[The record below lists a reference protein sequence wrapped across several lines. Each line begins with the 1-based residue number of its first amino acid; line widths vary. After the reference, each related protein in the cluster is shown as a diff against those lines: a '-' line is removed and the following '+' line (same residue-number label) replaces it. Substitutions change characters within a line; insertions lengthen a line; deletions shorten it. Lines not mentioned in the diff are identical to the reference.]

1 MKLLAA
7 LLFTLPLLAAEKPQG
22 TFGLGYTLHH
32 AEEGE
37 FRQWLFV
44 RGVMPG
50 GAAEKAG
57 VRAQDLI
64 VAVNGKPL
72 NFADDVALLDF
83 FATIREGDRV
93 KLKLLRGDERRD
105 VTVTAAAMTPEQRR
119 LWQQNYEVAKREQQK
134 RRGRE

>member
-1 MKLLAA
+1 MRLLFALLLA
-7 LLFTLPLLAAEKPQG
+7 LPLLAAEKPQG

-32 AEEGE
+32 AEQGE
-37 FRQWLFV
+37 VRQWLFV

-57 VRAQDLI
+57 VRVQDLI
-64 VAVNGKPL
+64 VAINGKPL
-72 NFADDVALLDF
+72 AYADDVELLDF

-93 KLKLLRGDERRD
+93 RLKLVRGDEKRE
-105 VTVTAAAMTPEQRR
+105 VTVIAAAMTPEQRQ

-134 RRGRE
+134 RRHRE

>member
-7 LLFTLPLLAAEKPQG
+7 LLLTLPLLAADKPQG
-22 TFGLGYTLHH
+22 TLGLGYTIHKADH
-32 AEEGE
+32 SDYK
-37 FRQWLFV
+37 QWLFV

-72 NFADDVALLDF
+72 AYGDDVALLEF
-83 FATIREGDRV
+83 FATIREGDRIR
-93 KLKLLRGDERRD
+93 LKIVRGDERHD
-105 VTVTAAAMTPEQRR
+105 VTVTAAAMTAEQRR

>member
-1 MKLLAA
+1 VA
-7 LLFTLPLLAAEKPQG
+7 LRARR
-22 TFGLGYTLHH
+22 H
-32 AEEGE
+32 AGWGGGEG
-37 FRQWLFV
+37 
-44 RGVMPG
+44 GHA
-50 GAAEKAG
+50 GAG
-57 VRAQDLI
+57 DLI

-72 NFADDVALLDF
+72 AYADDVELLEF

-93 KLKLLRGDERRD
+93 KLKLLRGDERHD

>member
-1 MKLLAA
+1 MRLFVALLLA
-7 LLFTLPLLAAEKPQG
+7 LPLLAAEKPQG
-22 TFGLGYTLHH
+22 TFGLGYTIHN
-32 AEEGE
+32 AEKGE
-37 FRQWLFV
+37 LKQWLFV

-64 VAVNGKPL
+64 VAINGKPL
-72 NFADDVALLDF
+72 AYADDVELLEY

-93 KLKLLRGDERRD
+93 KLKLVRGNERRE
-105 VTVTAAAMTPEQRR
+105 VTVTAAAMTPEQRE

-134 RRGRE
+134 RRARE

>member
-7 LLFTLPLLAAEKPQG
+7 LLLALPLLAADKLQG
-22 TFGLGYTLHH
+22 TLGLGYTVHN
-32 AEEGE
+32 AEKGTL
-37 FRQWLFV
+37 RQWLFV

-72 NFADDVALLDF
+72 AYADDVALLDF

-93 KLKLLRGDERRD
+93 KLKLVRGHEKRD
-105 VTVTAAAMTPEQRR
+105 VTVVAAPMTPEQRA
-119 LWQQNYEVAKREQQK
+119 LWQQNYELAKREQQK
-134 RRGRE
+134 RRRR